1 MIAGIIILAII
12 ALVILLTGSIFASKG
27 LNVQH
32 IKKIY
37 LYLVSV
43 IALVIMVIG
52 GIILLN
58 MALKTWV
65 FTKADNNFY
74 LDTYRCSTVTP
85 TTEPTTEKPVTPTC
99 TAEQEEKQRK
109 EHEEQRTAN
118 KQNDAAQAVA
128 MILVAS
134 PVWYFHWRLARK
146 EV

>member
-1 MIAGIIILAII
+1 MH
-12 ALVILLTGSIFASKG
+12 
-27 LNVQH
+27 N

-43 IALVIMVIG
+43 IALIIMVIG

-74 LDTYRCSTVTP
+74 LDTYRCASVSP
-85 TTEPTTEKPVTPTC
+85 TTEPATEKPVTPTC
-99 TAEQEEKQRK
+99 TPEQEEKQRK
-109 EHEEQRTAN
+109 EQEEQKTAN
-118 KQNDAAQAVA
+118 KQRDAAQALA

-146 EV
+146 EA

>member
-1 MIAGIIILAII
+1 MIASIIILAVLALII
-12 ALVILLTGSIFASKG
+12 LIIGSLSASKG

-52 GIILLN
+52 GIILIN

-74 LDTYRCSTVTP
+74 LDTYRCSQA

-109 EHEEQRTAN
+109 EQEEQKTAN
-118 KQNDAAQAVA
+118 KQRDAAQATA
-128 MILVAS
+128 MILVAT
-134 PVWYFHWRLARK
+134 PVWYFHWRLAKR